1 MPLLDVQEC
10 TKQFGGLTA
19 VNKFALSLDAG
30 ELVGLIGPNGAGKTT
45 AFNLL
50 TGVYAPTSGTI
61 RFDGSSVAGRK
72 PYQIAAAGLSRTFQ
86 NIRLFPTLTVLDNV
100 RTAAHLHYAPSLWAA
115 VWRGP
120 RFAAAETT
128 ALNDARDLLDR
139 FGLLKY
145 EHDFAGS
152 LAYG

>member
-19 VNKFALSLDAG
+19 VNGFCLSVDPG

-50 TGVYAPTSGTI
+50 TGVYAPTSGAI
-61 RFDGSSVAGRK
+61 LFDGASTVGRK

-100 RTAAHLHYAPSLWAA
+100 RTAAHMHFKPSLWEA

-120 RFAAAETT
+120 RFAAAESATP
-128 ALNDARDLLDR
+128 R
-139 FGLLKY
+139 
-145 EHDFAGS
+145 
-152 LAYG
+152 